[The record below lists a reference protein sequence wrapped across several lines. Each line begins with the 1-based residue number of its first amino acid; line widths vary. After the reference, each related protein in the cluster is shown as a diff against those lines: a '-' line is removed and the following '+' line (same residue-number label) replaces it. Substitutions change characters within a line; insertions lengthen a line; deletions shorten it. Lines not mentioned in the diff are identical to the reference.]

1 MRTRSSR
8 RLRSSPYAYL
18 DSSAL
23 AKFVVAE
30 PETAAL
36 ERDAAGRRDLLSS
49 RLGATELR
57 RAVRRAGHRRVL
69 QQVEGVLDSVVL
81 VELSPV
87 ILDRA
92 GHLPPS
98 LLRTL
103 DAIHLATALSLNLSE
118 CDFITYDDR
127 LADAAAAS
135 GLHVLQ
141 PR

>member
-1 MRTRSSR
+1 MP
-8 RLRSSPYAYL
+8 PYAYL

-30 PETAAL
+30 PETPAL
-36 ERDAAGRRDLLSS
+36 ERDAASRKGLLSS

-57 RAVRRAGHRRVL
+57 CAVRRAGHRRLL
-69 QQVEGVLDSVVL
+69 QQLDDVLDAVVL

-92 GHLPPS
+92 GHLAPP

-103 DAIHLATALSLNLSE
+103 DAIHLATALSLNLKG

-127 LADAAAAS
+127 LADAAGAA
-135 GLHVLQ
+135 GLNVRQ